1 MSTAGNASDQATRLK
16 ALLAGGAG
24 RWGTNRGWLLGA
36 LAFVLVAATGYWL
49 YGRDGET
56 SVVRFRT
63 QSITAGKLVVR
74 ISATGNLQPT
84 NQVDVG
90 SELSGVIQ
98 EVFVDDNDRVKRGQ
112 VLARLELSKLQDAV
126 AKSRANLAA
135 AEAQVQQALATAEE
149 AGAQLARFRQ
159 VAELSGGKVPSKSE
173 MDVAQATL
181 KRAEA
186 TEASARATVAQM
198 RASLKSDETNLGR
211 GQIRSPINGVVLT
224 RKVEP
229 GQTVAASFQA
239 PVLFTLAEDLARM
252 ELQVDVDEADVGK
265 VQAGQQATFSV
276 DAWPGRRYG
285 AVIMRVG
292 YGSKVKEGV
301 VSYPA
306 VLQVDNA
313 DLSLRPGMTGTAEI
327 TTLVR
332 DNVLRVPNAA
342 LRFTPPAIDAPSN
355 RSRSSNPL
363 IAIMPRPP
371 AQPRKPAAPQLD
383 AQGAQRVWI
392 LQQGQPVPVQIKV
405 GASDGQ
411 LTEVLG
417 GELQDGME
425 VITEAVIPRK
435 S

>member
-1 MSTAGNASDQATRLK
+1 MSTAANAADHDTQIK
-16 ALLAGGAG
+16 ELLASTSG
-24 RWGTNRGWLLGA
+24 RWRTSRWFISALALVLLGTA
-36 LAFVLVAATGYWL
+36 GYWW
-49 YGRDGET
+49 YARNN
-56 SVVRFRT
+56 SAAAPRFRT
-63 QSITAGKLVVR
+63 QAVTVGKLVVR

-98 EVFVDDNDRVKRGQ
+98 EVFVDDNDRVKQGQ
-112 VLARLELSKLQDAV
+112 ILARLDLSKLQDAV

-135 AEAQVQQALATAEE
+135 ADAQVQLAQATAEE
-149 AGAQLARFRQ
+149 AHAQLGRFRQ

-198 RASLKSDETNLGR
+198 RASLKSDETNLAK
-211 GQIRSPINGVVLT
+211 GQVRSPINGVVLT

-239 PVLFTLAEDLARM
+239 PVLFTLAEDLSKM

-265 VQAGQQATFSV
+265 VQSGQQATFSV
-276 DAWPGRRYG
+276 DAWPGRRYA
-285 AVIMRVG
+285 AVITRVG

-306 VLQVDNA
+306 VLQVDNT

-327 TTLVR
+327 TTLTR
-332 DNVLRVPNAA
+332 ENVLRVPNAA
-342 LRFTPPAIDAPSN
+342 LRFTPPANDAPAKAAG
-355 RSRSSNPL
+355 SSNPL
-363 IAIMPRPP
+363 VAMMPRPP
-371 AQPRKPAAPQLD
+371 ASPRKPAAPQPQAD
-383 AQGAQRVWI
+383 GTQRLWV
-392 LQQGQPVPVQIKV
+392 LQAGQPVSLQIKV
-405 GASDGQ
+405 GATDGQ
-411 LTEVLG
+411 LTEVVG
-417 GELQDGME
+417 GDLQAGME
-425 VITEAVIPRK
+425 VITEAVIANR